1 MDTATLAPEDS
12 NAAAGRHAEAGLTLD
27 SPQPRA
33 LGFWDQSALWAN
45 LGISLIGFTG
55 AIYVLAPGMALGAA
69 LTAVVVGTLI
79 GTLPVALAALAGART
94 GRPARV
100 MLRGLFG
107 ARLSYVPTVL
117 NLLQL
122 LGWAT
127 FELVIIG
134 GAAKQLTGA
143 SVSWP
148 FILAAGALTIV
159 MAVWPLG
166 SVRLLRRVVLIVVL
180 VAMAYFAV
188 ELLRHP
194 LPSLTR
200 GSWDNFWVGADTVIA
215 VAVSWVPLAADY
227 TRHSRTERAAFGGAM
242 GGYSVT
248 QIACYALGVLAFS
261 TVVSPDGG
269 PDVQQ
274 HNLFAAFIAIS
285 GLGFTALVARELDE
299 SFANV
304 YSTAV
309 SFQNLL
315 PRVDRRVLAI
325 AIGIIVTVFAMVL
338 DIGAYADF
346 LYLIGSV
353 FVPMFAVFVVRYFV
367 KGGWRTWDTSEQ
379 APSRWILL
387 LPWALGFATY
397 QLINPGGIAGWANAW
412 SHLAGWLHFTPQAW
426 MSASVFSFVIAGVI
440 ALLSPAR
447 RPADPVASGE
457 TQPVETGPADTAVEV
472 AR

>member
-1 MDTATLAPEDS
+1 MGTATIATESAVDR
-12 NAAAGRHAEAGLTLD
+12 RHAEAGLTLD
-27 SPQPRA
+27 APQPRA

-69 LTAVVVGTLI
+69 LTAVVVGTII

-94 GRPARV
+94 GRPAMV

-127 FELVIIG
+127 FELVVIG

-143 SVSWP
+143 TVTWP
-148 FILAAGALTIV
+148 FVLVAGLLTTV
-159 MAVWPLG
+159 MAIWPLG
-166 SVRLLRRVVLIVVL
+166 SVRLLRRVVLAVVL

-188 ELLRHP
+188 QLLRHP
-194 LPSLTR
+194 LPSLTK
-200 GSWDNFWVGADTVIA
+200 GSWSNFWVGADTVIA

-227 TRHSRTERAAFGGAM
+227 TRHSRSERAAFGGAM

-269 PDVQQ
+269 PDTQQ
-274 HNLFAAFIAIS
+274 FHLFAAFIAIS

-304 YSTAV
+304 YSTAI

-315 PRVDRRVLAI
+315 PRVDRRVLATG
-325 AIGIIVTVFAMVL
+325 IGVAVTVFATVL
-338 DIGAYADF
+338 DIGAYQDF
-346 LYLIGSV
+346 LFLIGSV
-353 FVPMFAVFVVRYFV
+353 FVPMFAVFVVRYFI
-367 KGGWRTWDTSEQ
+367 KGGYRTWDTSEQ
-379 APSRWILL
+379 APSQWILL
-387 LPWALGFATY
+387 VPWALGFAAY
-397 QLINPGGIAGWANAW
+397 QLINPGGIAGWASAW
-412 SHLAGWLHFTPQAW
+412 GHVATWLHFTAQPW
-426 MSASVFSFVIAGVI
+426 MSASVLSFLIAGLV
-440 ALLSPAR
+440 ALLIPAR
-447 RPADPVASGE
+447 PAKAAVPRPATS
-457 TQPVETGPADTAVEV
+457 VEV
-472 AR
+472 PA

>member
-1 MDTATLAPEDS
+1 MDTATFAPEDTKP
-12 NAAAGRHAEAGLTLD
+12 ADRHAEAGLTLD

-55 AIYVLAPGMALGAA
+55 AIYVLAPGMSLGAA

-94 GRPARV
+94 GRPAMV

-107 ARLSYVPTVL
+107 ARLSYVPTML

-143 SVSWP
+143 TVTWP
-148 FILAAGALTIV
+148 FVLAAGALTIV
-159 MAVWPLG
+159 MAIWPLG
-166 SVRLLRRVVLIVVL
+166 SVRLLRRVVLVVVL

-188 ELLRHP
+188 ELLRQP

-227 TRHSRTERAAFGGAM
+227 TRHSRSERAAFGGAM

-315 PRVDRRVLAI
+315 PKVDRRLLAT
-325 AIGIIVTVFAMVL
+325 AIGIIVTLLAMVL
-338 DIGAYADF
+338 DIGAYQDF

-367 KGGWRTWDTSEQ
+367 KRGYRTWDTSER

-387 LPWALGFATY
+387 VPWALGFATY
-397 QLINPGGIAGWANAW
+397 QLINPGGIAGWRTAW
-412 SHLAGWLHFTPQAW
+412 GDLAGWLHFTPQAW
-426 MSASVFSFVIAGVI
+426 MSASVFSFVVAGVV
-440 ALLSPAR
+440 ALLIPAR
-447 RPADPVASGE
+447 RPAVPADS
-457 TQPVETGPADTAVEV
+457 TETGPAGTEPAAVEV
-472 AR
+472 AQ